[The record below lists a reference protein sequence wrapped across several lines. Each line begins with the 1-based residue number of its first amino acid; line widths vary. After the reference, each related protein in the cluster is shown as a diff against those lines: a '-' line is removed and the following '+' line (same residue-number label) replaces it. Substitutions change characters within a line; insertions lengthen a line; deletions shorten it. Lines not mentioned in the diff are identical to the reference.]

1 WAKATAHNRA
11 QVVYFMA
18 ENLAA
23 RANEFS
29 ARISAQTGASAKDA
43 AAEVEASID
52 ALFTAAAW
60 ADKYDGRI
68 HGTPHR
74 NVTLAMNEPM
84 GVIGMLMPD
93 DHPLLALA
101 TLAGTALAMG
111 NAVVVV
117 PSPKHPL
124 SATDLYQVLE
134 TSDVPQ
140 GTFNIVTGDRD
151 ELAKTLSEHD
161 DVDSVWYSGNAEGQT
176 AAQKLSAG
184 NMKRTWVL
192 PARGA
197 LPHQDDVL
205 REATQVKNIWVPYG
219 A

>member
-1 WAKATAHNRA
+1 
-11 QVVYFMA
+11 MSPSLA
-18 ENLAA
+18 ESASLAP
-23 RANEFS
+23 
-29 ARISAQTGASAKDA
+29 
-43 AAEVEASID
+43 
-52 ALFTAAAW
+52 FTAAAW

-68 HGTPHR
+68 HGTPYR

-84 GVIGMLMPD
+84 GVVGMLMPD

-111 NAVVVV
+111 NAMVVV

-124 SATDLYQVLE
+124 TATDLYQVLE
-134 TSDVPQ
+134 TSDVPH

-161 DVDSVWYSGNAEGQT
+161 DVDSVWYFDNSAGSSEGQT
-176 AAQKLSAG
+176 AVQKASAG

-192 PARGA
+192 GLTGATGA
-197 LPHQDDVL
+197 LPSVDEIL
-205 REATQVKNIWVPYG
+205 REATQVKNVWVPYG

>member
-1 WAKATAHNRA
+1 LSPSL
-11 QVVYFMA
+11 A
-18 ENLAA
+18 E
-23 RANEFS
+23 S
-29 ARISAQTGASAKDA
+29 ASHAP
-43 AAEVEASID
+43 
-52 ALFTAAAW
+52 FTAAAW

-68 HGTPHR
+68 HGTPYR

-111 NAVVVV
+111 NTMVVV

-124 SATDLYQVLE
+124 TATDLYQVLE
-134 TSDVPQ
+134 TSDVPH

-161 DVDSVWYSGNAEGQT
+161 DVDSVWYFDNSAGSSEGQT
-176 AAQKLSAG
+176 AVQKASAG
-184 NMKRTWVL
+184 NMKRTWV
-192 PARGA
+192 RGA
-197 LPHQDDVL
+197 TGAMPSVDEVL
-205 REATQVKNIWVPYG
+205 REATQVKNVWVPYG
-219 A
+219 G

>member
-1 WAKATAHNRA
+1 MSPSLAKSAS
-11 QVVYFMA
+11 
-18 ENLAA
+18 LAP
-23 RANEFS
+23 
-29 ARISAQTGASAKDA
+29 
-43 AAEVEASID
+43 
-52 ALFTAAAW
+52 LTAAAW

-68 HGTPHR
+68 HGTPYR

-111 NAVVVV
+111 NAMVVV

-134 TSDVPQ
+134 TSDVPH

-161 DVDSVWYSGNAEGQT
+161 DVDSVWYFDNSAGSSEGQT
-176 AAQKLSAG
+176 AVQKASAG
-184 NMKRTWVL
+184 NMKRTWV
-192 PARGA
+192 RGVMGA
-197 LPHQDDVL
+197 LPSVDGVL
-205 REATQVKNIWVPYG
+205 REATQVKNVWVPYG

>member
-1 WAKATAHNRA
+1 
-11 QVVYFMA
+11 
-18 ENLAA
+18 
-23 RANEFS
+23 
-29 ARISAQTGASAKDA
+29 
-43 AAEVEASID
+43 
-52 ALFTAAAW
+52 
-60 ADKYDGRI
+60 
-68 HGTPHR
+68 
-74 NVTLAMNEPM
+74 MNEPM

-111 NAVVVV
+111 NAIVVV

-134 TSDVPQ
+134 TSDVPH
-140 GTFNIVTGDRD
+140 GTFNIVTGDRAGVEN

-161 DVDSVWYSGNAEGQT
+161 DVDSVGYFDNSAGSSEGQT
-176 AAQKLSAG
+176 AVQKASAG

-192 PARGA
+192 GLTGA
-197 LPHQDDVL
+197 TGAMPSVDEIL
-205 REATQVKNIWVPYG
+205 REATQVKNVWVPYG